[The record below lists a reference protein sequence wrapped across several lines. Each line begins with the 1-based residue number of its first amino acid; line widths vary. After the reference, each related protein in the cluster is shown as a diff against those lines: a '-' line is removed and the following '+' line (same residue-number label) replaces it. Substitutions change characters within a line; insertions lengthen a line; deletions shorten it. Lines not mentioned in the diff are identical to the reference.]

1 MLNAAFFV
9 RTNYAKC
16 TLTTYFS
23 MDYLYEIKRTSFLNV
38 TLYFCAIINLER
50 LLKERPTTKTHPVH
64 LARSALFAR

>member
-16 TLTTYFS
+16 ALTTYFS

-50 LLKERPTTKTHPVH
+50 LLKERPTTQTHPVRV
-64 LARSALFAR
+64 ARSAMFAM